1 MQNSGKYSEKS
12 CILDNTNRV
21 GGHVCTWRHEVD
33 GHRARTK
40 VYNKVVSQWFSQGA
54 WEKAIQ
60 WMPADFGFRRC
71 PIFVCQTLEVQ
82 NDEVVLSKLSC
93 YKKDTP
99 TILAASKRPSQ
110 LHLGAPDPKMLLPP
124 TKHVEWACRKKKMHA
139 IDVEKPSC
147 ELVEI
152 PQIAAQRELSTPS
165 TRNRERCSVALCN
178 NRPSHFVINWKWM
191 IGGQVNPI
199 ISIIIN
205 TNNNNNNNNVLT

>member
-1 MQNSGKYSEKS
+1 
-12 CILDNTNRV
+12 
-21 GGHVCTWRHEVD
+21 
-33 GHRARTK
+33 
-40 VYNKVVSQWFSQGA
+40 
-54 WEKAIQ
+54 
-60 WMPADFGFRRC
+60 MPADFGFRRC

-110 LHLGAPDPKMLLPP
+110 LHLGAPDPKVLLPP
-124 TKHVEWACRKKKMHA
+124 TKHVEWACRKKKMYA
-139 IDVEKPSC
+139 IGVEKPSC

-152 PQIAAQRELSTPS
+152 PQIAAERELSTPP

-205 TNNNNNNNNVLT
+205 NNNNNNNKNNVLT